1 MDKELVREAY
11 KLAIADGYSH
21 EAIARH
27 TGVGVSSLKNFYAD
41 ETGFGPASVA
51 KLEPWLAERG
61 FMDKTWASKD
71 PFRGIIAM
79 INGML
84 LELEAAS
91 SFDAKRRALESFL
104 LRLKEHPIFSSLE
117 NPGEKSEK

>member
-21 EAIARH
+21 EAISRA

-41 ETGFGPASVA
+41 ETGFGPASMA

-71 PFRGIIAM
+71 PFRGLIA
-79 INGML
+79 ITNGML
-84 LELEAAS
+84 RDLEAAA
-91 SFDAKRRALESFL
+91 SFADKREILENFL
-104 LRLKEHPIFSSLE
+104 RRMNRHPFFSSLK